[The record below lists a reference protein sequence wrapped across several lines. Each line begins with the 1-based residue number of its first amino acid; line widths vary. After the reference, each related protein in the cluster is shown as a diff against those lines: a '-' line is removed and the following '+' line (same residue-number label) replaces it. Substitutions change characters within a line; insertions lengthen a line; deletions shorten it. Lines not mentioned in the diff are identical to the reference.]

1 MIQRQGPTWVARPTG
16 VLQRVSAPFR
26 LAAKTGAFVFG
37 GLNSFLS
44 QWGNWGQGSWY
55 QTDPRLGGTDYNYR
69 EAVGDGRGSAII
81 MGVVAWLCRTFPEA
95 ELTVGAP
102 DEGGDRKIV
111 QRHPMVRLI
120 ATPNPYYSGILLWM
134 ATLADWVLTGNAYW
148 IKVRNG
154 VGAPV
159 QLYWAPAR
167 LIEPRWPSDGTVY
180 VSHYEYRPFGQPIAL
195 RPEDVV
201 HFRYGIDPM
210 NVRKGVSLVATLLRE
225 IFTDDEAAN
234 YTAAILKNLGVVGA
248 IVSPEGTDTEV
259 SKDTAERIKAE
270 FRQKFGGDNR
280 GDVMVAAQAIKV
292 ATVAFNPRDMSLKD
306 IRRIPEERV
315 TAIFGIPAVVVGLGA
330 GLDRSTF
337 SNFAEAR
344 IAAYESNVFPTQ
356 RLFAAELQTQ
366 LLPDFSDVETYTVA
380 WDYSEVRALQ
390 DDKNGLYTR
399 LSSGVLAGWV
409 MPNEAR
415 MQAGMD
421 AQPAG
426 DVFYVPVSVTA
437 VPADQP
443 QGLEL
448 PVPLGIVPNEPPAP
462 ADQSAA

>member
-1 MIQRQGPTWVARPTG
+1 VIQRQGPTWVARPTG

-234 YTAAILKNLGVVGA
+234 YTAAILKNLGVRRRHRQPRGHGYRGIEGHRRA
-248 IVSPEGTDTEV
+248 DQGRVSPEV
-259 SKDTAERIKAE
+259 RR
-270 FRQKFGGDNR
+270 RQPG
-280 GDVMVAAQAIKV
+280 
-292 ATVAFNPRDMSLKD
+292 
-306 IRRIPEERV
+306 V
-315 TAIFGIPAVVVGLGA
+315 T
-330 GLDRSTF
+330 
-337 SNFAEAR
+337 
-344 IAAYESNVFPTQ
+344 
-356 RLFAAELQTQ
+356 
-366 LLPDFSDVETYTVA
+366 
-380 WDYSEVRALQ
+380 
-390 DDKNGLYTR
+390 
-399 LSSGVLAGWV
+399 
-409 MPNEAR
+409 
-415 MQAGMD
+415 
-421 AQPAG
+421 
-426 DVFYVPVSVTA
+426 
-437 VPADQP
+437 
-443 QGLEL
+443 
-448 PVPLGIVPNEPPAP
+448 
-462 ADQSAA
+462 

>member
-1 MIQRQGPTWVARPTG
+1 MSVAARLLSP
-16 VLQRVSAPFR
+16 LR
-26 LAAKTGAFVFG
+26 LAAKGAAFVFG

-55 QTDPRLGGTDYNYR
+55 QTDPRLGGTQYNYR
-69 EAVGDGRGSAII
+69 EAVGDGRGSAIL
-81 MGVVAWLCRTFPEA
+81 MAVVSWLCRTFPEA
-95 ELTVGAP
+95 ALQVGAEDP
-102 DEGGDRKIV
+102 GGDVVAIPK
-111 QRHPMVRLI
+111 HPMVRLVER
-120 ATPNPYYSGILLWM
+120 PNPYYSGILLWM

-154 VGAPV
+154 VGAPI
-159 QLYWAPAR
+159 QLYWVPAR
-167 LIEPRWPSDGTVY
+167 LIEPRWPADGTVY

-210 NVRKGVSLVATLLRE
+210 NVRKGMSLVATLLRE

-234 YTAAILKNLGVVGA
+234 YTASILKNLGVVGVM
-248 IVSPEGTDTEV
+248 VSPDSQDVDVTRD
-259 SKDTAERIKAE
+259 SADRIKAE
-270 FRQKFGGDNR
+270 FRQKFSGDNR

-292 ATVAFNPRDMSLKD
+292 ATVAFNPKDMSLKD
-306 IRRIPEERV
+306 LRRIPEERV
-315 TAIFGIPAVVVGLGA
+315 TAIFGIPAVVVGMGA

-366 LLPDFSDVETYTVA
+366 LLPDFADPEAQEVG

-390 DDKNGLYTR
+390 DDKNSLYTR
-399 LSSGVLAGWV
+399 LSQAVLAGWLQ
-409 MPNEAR
+409 PNEAR
-415 MQAGMD
+415 VQAGMD
-421 AQPAG
+421 EQPAG
-426 DVFYVPVSVTA
+426 DCFYVPNVVTP
-437 VPADQP
+437 VPADHVT
-443 QGLEL
+443 E
-448 PVPLGIVPNEPPAP
+448 PVPPPVAVPPPALQP
-462 ADQSAA
+462 VPGPDRATGAATSAA